1 MPETKRVGLTLRGN
15 FLGIDPA
22 DVVPPPGFTPVY
34 WNRPGPA
41 GVFNFVDLTKADDG
55 TYTAVFVATHL
66 KLRVDDTGAV
76 NGCDP
81 ALPGSWAVARGAE
94 LPPDWPATL
103 TYGNGSVFG
112 ISFL

>member
-15 FLGIDPA
+15 FLGCRPSE
-22 DVVPPPGFTPVY
+22 VVPPPGFSPIY
-34 WNRPGPA
+34 WNVPGPA
-41 GVFNFVDLTKADDG
+41 GVWNFIDLTKQDDG
-55 TYTAVFVATHL
+55 RFVAVFVDA
-66 KLRVDDTGAV
+66 KQKIRNDDTGAV

-103 TYGNGSVFG
+103 TYDNGACFG
-112 ISFL
+112 IVFL